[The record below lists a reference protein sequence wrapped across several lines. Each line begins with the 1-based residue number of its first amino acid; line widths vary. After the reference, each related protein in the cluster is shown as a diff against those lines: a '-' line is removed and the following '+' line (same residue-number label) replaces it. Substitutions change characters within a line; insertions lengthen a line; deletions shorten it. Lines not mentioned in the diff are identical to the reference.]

1 MSGPSKLPVVTVQ
14 PTFLEVIGEVRAGIV
29 PLDTFWLSCYN
40 ASAPSIHTKVRV
52 TLDEV
57 NREAIHL
64 EPSEGVEIRDVGKDN
79 YVVSSTKLAFPDTK
93 ILTLTHQ
100 YADPTRANPQHPHR
114 ITAFDVAP
122 DGSQFATGFLD
133 GSVHIYGTDMKTPP
147 VETAFGKPHKST
159 TTSLRFFP
167 SSRVLLS
174 AGADFTLC
182 ILPADPAPASSALTP
197 ARTMMGHRRSIT
209 STAIVSR
216 GRNILSASLDG
227 TVRLWDVSSG
237 EKIHILSA
245 GGGRFSPVMSM
256 SLGDRASATFD
267 LGAAANP
274 DPREVET
281 SGKLLFCALQ
291 TKSFEAFDL
300 GARAPV
306 YTSTP
311 GASPLTAI
319 AYAPEHSLLA
329 TGSSTGVV
337 EVFDTRALG
346 APLMAFTRGDAGV
359 ADISFTNDP
368 QMLLVSTDDGLPFV
382 AQIAAGEHT
391 RVAAELIGADC
402 DPVRSISVVGRD
414 VWSAA
419 DDGVVRKYGAAY

>member
-1 MSGPSKLPVVTVQ
+1 MSGPSKLPVVTIQ
-14 PTFLEVIGEVRAGIV
+14 PTFLEVIEEVRSGTV

-40 ASAPSIHTKVRV
+40 PPEPSTHSKVRV

-57 NREAIHL
+57 NRDAIHL
-64 EPSEGVEIRDVGKDN
+64 EPTGGIEIADSGKDN
-79 YVVSSTKLAFPDTK
+79 YVVSPKSGIPETK
-93 ILTLTHQ
+93 ILTPTHQ
-100 YADPTRANPQHPHR
+100 YADPTRAHPQHPHR

-133 GSVHIYGTDMKTPP
+133 GSVHIYGTAMKSPP

-159 TTSLRFFP
+159 TTSLQFFP

-197 ARTMMGHRRSIT
+197 ARTLMGHRRAIT
-209 STAIVSR
+209 STAIVAR
-216 GRNILSASLDG
+216 GRNILSGSLDG

-237 EKIHILSA
+237 EKIHILAA
-245 GGGRFSPVMSM
+245 GGGSYAPVTAM
-256 SLGDRASATFD
+256 SLGER
-267 LGAAANP
+267 AAAAVPAGALVDP
-274 DPREVET
+274 DSREVET
-281 SGKLLFCALQ
+281 GGKLLFCALQ

-306 YTSTP
+306 YTSSP

-319 AYAPEHSLLA
+319 VYAPEHNLLA
-329 TGSSTGVV
+329 TGSAVGVV

-346 APLMAFTRGDAGV
+346 TPVVAFTRGEAGV
-359 ADISFTNDP
+359 ADFRFAEDGQS
-368 QMLLVSTDDGLPFV
+368 LLVSTDDGLPFV
-382 AQIAAGEHT
+382 ARIVASEPV
-391 RVAAELIGADC
+391 RVGAEIVGTDC
-402 DPVRSISVVGRD
+402 DPVRSIRAVGRD
-414 VWSAA
+414 VWTAA
-419 DDGVVRKYGAAY
+419 DDGIVRRYASAC